1 MRFKKTTLAALCLAF
16 ASAAAYA
23 AAGDRFFSN
32 PTSNKDVV
40 IQVNK
45 AGVTT
50 DVVKAEGATGAVTVG
65 PTAGATHKIFVSDS
79 VNGLELRKSGG
90 TYGQGFR
97 FDVFGTEARIISTGD
112 VAGSLK
118 FYTGGTDVGGFS
130 TSGAW
135 TLGPSGFTGD
145 HTINGSLILA
155 GKAAGG
161 PAATLIGVSGS
172 VDDGLKLQRT
182 AGLPT
187 QVGYVSQRGGALR
200 FTSREDSN
208 YGGFVFTQWNG
219 TTEINAGIVDGT
231 GIWKNA
237 AGTWT
242 VSSDKRL
249 KKNIVTME
257 GALDRINALHPV
269 TFDWIEDKPAVSKPR
284 AGFIAQEVENIMPG
298 IVKKSS
304 YTYKKDGQEFS
315 IKDAKHL
322 DLGSEMFANLVQA
335 IQELSAE
342 NAALKFRLTALE
354 ADRRY

>member
-1 MRFKKTTLAALCLAF
+1 MKKIIAVLFIAFFSGAWVIKDTANPVDIYTGSNTTPSI
-16 ASAAAYA
+16 SAAT
-23 AAGDRFFSN
+23 N
-32 PTSNKDVV
+32 
-40 IQVNK
+40 
-45 AGVTT
+45 GVLTLGPVGST
-50 DVVKAEGATGAVTVG
+50 QTHTV
-65 PTAGATHKIFVSDS
+65 
-79 VNGLELRKSGG
+79 
-90 TYGQGFR
+90 YGQRLDVRADSGSPALR
-97 FDVFGTEARIISTGD
+97 FNRNGTQAFWMESAGIDNLTIYNG
-112 VAGSLK
+112 AGSTS
-118 FYTGGTDVGGFS
+118 YGS
-130 TSGAW
+130 IISGAW
-135 TLGPSGFTGD
+135 TIGPSGFTGD

-155 GKAAGG
+155 GKVAGG
-161 PAATLIGVSGS
+161 PAATMIGVSGS

-342 NAALKFRLTALE
+342 NDALKFRLTSLE
-354 ADRRY
+354 ADRKY